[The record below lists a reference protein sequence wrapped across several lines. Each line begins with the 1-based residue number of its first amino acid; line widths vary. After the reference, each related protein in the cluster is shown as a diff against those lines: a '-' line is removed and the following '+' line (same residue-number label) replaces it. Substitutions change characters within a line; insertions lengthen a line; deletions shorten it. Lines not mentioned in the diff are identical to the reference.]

1 MYLSKETR
9 HEPGGM
15 DKLSLLRLAEMK
27 RNGEKIAM
35 VTAYDA
41 PSARL
46 ADEAGVDL
54 ILVGDSA
61 AMVVLGHDSTLPI
74 SLEEMLLLT
83 AAVARRTRRALVVG
97 DLPFGSY
104 QESDEKAVASAVR
117 LVKEG
122 GADIVKLE
130 GSDRRLSRVRAIVD
144 AGIPVMGHIGL
155 TPQSATMLGGYK
167 PQGRTAVKARHL
179 HDAAKA
185 LEAANCCALVVEAV
199 PPPVASRIAAAIN
212 IPVIGIGAG
221 AGCDGQVLVWH
232 DLLGISERSG
242 AALREAVRRPLYRD
256 PPRDR
261 RVRGRRPQRRIPGGQ
276 AHVCDVG
283 RRARAIRAVGGSGK
297 GRPS

>member
-1 MYLSKETR
+1 
-9 HEPGGM
+9 M

-27 RNGEKIAM
+27 GNGEKIAM

-46 ADEAGVDL
+46 ADQAGVDL

-74 SLEEMLLLT
+74 SLDEMLLLT
-83 AAVARRTRRALVVG
+83 TAVTRSTRRALVVG

-104 QESDEKAVASAVR
+104 QESDERAVASAVR
-117 LVKEG
+117 MVKEG

-167 PQGRTAVKARHL
+167 PQGRTATKARHL

-199 PPPVASRIAAAIN
+199 PPPVATRIAAAIA

-221 AGCDGQVLVWH
+221 SGLRWPGAGVARPARP
-232 DLLGISERSG
+232 LGGSC
-242 AALREAVRRPLYRD
+242 AALREAVRRPLHGNS
-256 PPRDR
+256 PRAW
-261 RVRGRRPQRRIPGGQ
+261 RVRGRRPQRCVSGRQ
-276 AHVCDVG
+276 AYVRDVG
-283 RRARAIRAVGGSGK
+283 RRARAVRAVGGRS
-297 GRPS
+297 RRS

>member
-1 MYLSKETR
+1 MS
-9 HEPGGM
+9 PGGM

-27 RNGEKIAM
+27 RKGEKIAM

-74 SLEEMLLLT
+74 SLDEMLLLT
-83 AAVARRTRRALVVG
+83 TAVARSTRRALVVG

-117 LVKEG
+117 MVKEG

-167 PQGRTAVKARHL
+167 PQGRTAIKAQHL
-179 HDAAKA
+179 LEAAKA
-185 LEAANCCALVVEAV
+185 LEAAGCSALVVEAV
-199 PPPVASRIAAAIN
+199 PPPVASRIAVAIG

-221 AGCDGQVLVWH
+221 PGCDGQVLVWH
-232 DLLGISERSG
+232 DLLGISDDPVPRFVKRYADLSTEIRRAITAYVDDVRSG
-242 AALREAVRRPLYRD
+242 AYPEEKHTYGMSDDERERFEEIVD
-256 PPRDR
+256 
-261 RVRGRRPQRRIPGGQ
+261 
-276 AHVCDVG
+276 
-283 RRARAIRAVGGSGK
+283 GK
-297 GRPS
+297 

>member
-1 MYLSKETR
+1 MS
-9 HEPGGM
+9 PGGM

-27 RNGEKIAM
+27 RKGEKIAM

-74 SLEEMLLLT
+74 SLDEMLLLT
-83 AAVARRTRRALVVG
+83 TAVARSTRRALVVG

-104 QESDEKAVASAVR
+104 QESVEKAVASAVR
-117 LVKEG
+117 MVKEG

-167 PQGRTAVKARHL
+167 PQGRTAIKAQHL
-179 HDAAKA
+179 LEAAKA
-185 LEAANCCALVVEAV
+185 LEAAGCSALVVEAV
-199 PPPVASRIAAAIN
+199 PPPVASRIAAAIG

-221 AGCDGQVLVWH
+221 PGCDGQVLVWH
-232 DLLGISERSG
+232 DLLGISDDPVPRFVKRYADLSTEIRRAITAYVDDVRSG
-242 AALREAVRRPLYRD
+242 AYPEEKHTYGMSDDERERFEEIVD
-256 PPRDR
+256 
-261 RVRGRRPQRRIPGGQ
+261 
-276 AHVCDVG
+276 
-283 RRARAIRAVGGSGK
+283 GK
-297 GRPS
+297 

>member
-1 MYLSKETR
+1 MS
-9 HEPGGM
+9 PGRL

-27 RNGEKIAM
+27 REGEKIAM

-74 SLEEMLLLT
+74 SLDEMLLLT
-83 AAVARRTRRALVVG
+83 AAVTRSTRRALVVG

-117 LVKEG
+117 MVKEG

-167 PQGRTAVKARHL
+167 PQGKTAIKARRL
-179 HDAAKA
+179 VDAAKA
-185 LEAANCCALVVEAV
+185 LEGANCCAVVVEAV
-199 PPPVASRIAAAIN
+199 PPPVASRIAAAIS

-221 AGCDGQVLVWH
+221 AGGDGQVLGWH
-232 DLLGISERSG
+232 DLLGISDDPVPRFVKRYAELSTEIRRAIAAYVDDVRSG
-242 AALREAVRRPLYRD
+242 AYPAEKHTYAMPEDERDRFEEMVGGTRRPD
-256 PPRDR
+256 
-261 RVRGRRPQRRIPGGQ
+261 
-276 AHVCDVG
+276 
-283 RRARAIRAVGGSGK
+283 
-297 GRPS
+297 

>member
-1 MYLSKETR
+1 MS
-9 HEPGGM
+9 PGRL

-27 RNGEKIAM
+27 REGEKIAM

-74 SLEEMLLLT
+74 SLDEMLLLT
-83 AAVARRTRRALVVG
+83 AAVTRSTRRALVVG

-104 QESDEKAVASAVR
+104 QQSDEKAVASAVR
-117 LVKEG
+117 MVKEG

-167 PQGRTAVKARHL
+167 PQGKTAIKARHL
-179 HDAAKA
+179 VDAAKA
-185 LEAANCCALVVEAV
+185 LDGANCCALVVEAV
-199 PPPVASRIAAAIN
+199 PPPVASRIAAAIS

-232 DLLGISERSG
+232 DLLGLSDDPVPRFVKRYAELSTEIRRAIAAYVDDVRSG
-242 AALREAVRRPLYRD
+242 AYPEEKHTYAMPKDERDRFEEMVGGTRRPD
-256 PPRDR
+256 
-261 RVRGRRPQRRIPGGQ
+261 
-276 AHVCDVG
+276 
-283 RRARAIRAVGGSGK
+283 
-297 GRPS
+297 

>member
-1 MYLSKETR
+1 MS
-9 HEPGGM
+9 PGRM

-27 RNGEKIAM
+27 RSGEKIAM

-74 SLEEMLLLT
+74 TLEEMLLLT
-83 AAVARRTRRALVVG
+83 AAVARSTRRALVVG

-104 QESDEKAVASAVR
+104 QESDEKAVASAV
-117 LVKEG
+117 LMVKEG

-130 GSDRRLSRVRAIVD
+130 GADRRLSRVRAIVD
-144 AGIPVMGHIGL
+144 AGIPVMGHVGL
-155 TPQSATMLGGYK
+155 TPQSATLLGGYK
-167 PQGRTAVKARHL
+167 PQGKTAVKARQL

-199 PPPVASRIAAAIN
+199 PPPVATRIAATIA

-232 DLLGISERSG
+232 DLLGISEDRVPRFVKRYADLSTEIRRAIGAYVDDVRSG
-242 AALREAVRRPLYRD
+242 AYPEDKHTYAMSDDERERFEQL
-256 PPRDR
+256 
-261 RVRGRRPQRRIPGGQ
+261 
-276 AHVCDVG
+276 
-283 RRARAIRAVGGSGK
+283 VGGGPT
-297 GRPS
+297 RT

>member
-1 MYLSKETR
+1 
-9 HEPGGM
+9 M

-27 RNGEKIAM
+27 RKGDKIAM

-74 SLEEMLLLT
+74 SLDEMLLLT
-83 AAVARRTRRALVVG
+83 TAVARSTRRALIVG

-104 QESDEKAVASAVR
+104 QESDEKAVASAGR
-117 LVKEG
+117 MVKEG

-167 PQGRTAVKARHL
+167 PQGRTAIKAQHL
-179 HDAAKA
+179 LEAAKA
-185 LEAANCCALVVEAV
+185 LEAAGCSALVVEAV
-199 PPPVASRIAAAIN
+199 PPPVASRIAAAIS

-221 AGCDGQVLVWH
+221 PGCDGQVLVWH
-232 DLLGISERSG
+232 DLLGISDDPVPRFVKRYADLSTEIRRAITAYVDDVRSG
-242 AALREAVRRPLYRD
+242 AYPEEKHTYGMSDEDRERFEEIVD
-256 PPRDR
+256 
-261 RVRGRRPQRRIPGGQ
+261 
-276 AHVCDVG
+276 
-283 RRARAIRAVGGSGK
+283 GK
-297 GRPS
+297 

>member
-1 MYLSKETR
+1 MS
-9 HEPGGM
+9 PGGM

-27 RNGEKIAM
+27 RKGEKIAM

-46 ADEAGVDL
+46 ADGAGVDL

-74 SLEEMLLLT
+74 TLDEMLLLT
-83 AAVARRTRRALVVG
+83 AAVTRSTRRALVVG

-117 LVKEG
+117 MVKEG

-167 PQGRTAVKARHL
+167 PQGRTAIKAQRL
-179 HDAAKA
+179 LEAAKA
-185 LEAANCCALVVEAV
+185 LEAANCSALVVEAV
-199 PPPVASRIAAAIN
+199 PPPVASHIAAAIG

-232 DLLGISERSG
+232 DLLGISGDPVPRFVKRYADLSAEIRRAITAYVDDVRSG
-242 AALREAVRRPLYRD
+242 AYPEEKHTYGMSD
-256 PPRDR
+256 DERDR
-261 RVRGRRPQRRIPGGQ
+261 FEEI
-276 AHVCDVG
+276 
-283 RRARAIRAVGGSGK
+283 VGGK
-297 GRPS
+297 

>member
-1 MYLSKETR
+1 MS
-9 HEPGGM
+9 PGRM

-27 RNGEKIAM
+27 GNGEKIAM

-46 ADEAGVDL
+46 ADQAGVDL

-74 SLEEMLLLT
+74 SLDEMLLLT
-83 AAVARRTRRALVVG
+83 TAVTRSTRRALVVG

-104 QESDEKAVASAVR
+104 QESDERAVASAVR
-117 LVKEG
+117 MVKEG

-167 PQGRTAVKARHL
+167 PQGRTATKARHL

-199 PPPVASRIAAAIN
+199 PPPVATRIAAAIA

-232 DLLGISERSG
+232 DLLGLSEDPVPRFVKRYADLSTEIRRALGAYVDDVRSG
-242 AALREAVRRPLYRD
+242 AYPEDKHTYAMSDDERERFEQLVGGLD
-256 PPRDR
+256 
-261 RVRGRRPQRRIPGGQ
+261 GRRP
-276 AHVCDVG
+276 
-283 RRARAIRAVGGSGK
+283 K
-297 GRPS
+297 L